1 MSVRLERIK
10 AVIKEEVAELILH
23 DLSDPRIGFCTVT
36 RVELTNDLS
45 FSTIHVSVLGDDAQK
60 NKTIRGLQDARGLIQ
75 KRVASRLKTR
85 TTPHIEIEL
94 DDSVERAFRVMDKIK
109 EARATD
115 PDGGKSTEE
124 ELPKPGKKARDDED
138 ED

>member
-36 RVELTNDLS
+36 RVDLTNDLS
-45 FSTIHVSVLGDDAQK
+45 FSTIHVSVLGDDSQK
-60 NKTIRGLQDARGLIQ
+60 NKTLRGLKDARGLIQ

-94 DDSVERAFRVMDKIK
+94 DESVERAFRVMDKIK
-109 EARATD
+109 EARKSD

-124 ELPKPGKKARDDED
+124 LPEPGTKSRATEDDE
-138 ED
+138 